1 MLLLTDRQVENNS
14 SANVKLSK
22 MQIFKIAQSGGF
34 LGKFVGPLLKIGF
47 SWATNIL
54 TLSTENILMPL
65 GLTAV
70 ATHAGSVIP
79 RIFWIYQ

>member
-22 MQIFKIAQSGGF
+22 MQIFKIVQSGGF

-47 SWATNIL
+47 SWAKNIL
-54 TLSTENILMPL
+54 TSSTKNILISQVDFL
-65 GLTAV
+65 VNLLDHYWKFV
-70 ATHAGSVIP
+70 FH
-79 RIFWIYQ
+79 